1 VCVRDFVFV
10 GSSGLQCTNQ
20 RKITSV
26 CVYVCVCVRAC
37 VRVCVLTWL
46 VVTWMWCMVCHKSC
60 HMYWERCSMWEC
72 SGPEL
77 QAGHWYP
84 LAAKFDGWGW
94 QGPSGTARLVQ
105 LTGTHRQPEGGC
117 CDRIQA
123 AVATAICPASGSR
136 AVHVSLTASMPSSV
150 RIVVAAPAAG
160 AGGGCARLPPLFC
173 VTLVH
178 PDNSKH
184 FIWEGT
190 CRSPAAAQ
198 AAAPLLTPYMPAE
211 LDAANG
217 HRCVSVC

>member
-1 VCVRDFVFV
+1 
-10 GSSGLQCTNQ
+10 
-20 RKITSV
+20 
-26 CVYVCVCVRAC
+26 
-37 VRVCVLTWL
+37 
-46 VVTWMWCMVCHKSC
+46 MWCMVCHKSC
-60 HMYWERCSMWEC
+60 HMYWDVAVCGSVQGLNFRQVT
-72 SGPEL
+72 GIL
-77 QAGHWYP
+77 
-84 LAAKFDGWGW
+84 LAAKFEGWGW
-94 QGPSGTARLVQ
+94 QGPSWTARLVQ

-123 AVATAICPASGSR
+123 AVAAAIRPASGSR